1 MGKGFHRVL
10 HYPPCPVALLRAPAP
25 VRCWFWYRK
34 LTPPH
39 LGPAGTRPAG
49 NIAKIFFVL
58 KKTAIVGSYEEH
70 QTNHDMKTKTR

>member
-1 MGKGFHRVL
+1 MKSTGMRT
-10 HYPPCPVALLRAPAP
+10 PPPPGPVALLRAPGLGP
-25 VRCWFWYRK
+25 LLVLVQK
-34 LTPPH
+34 THPPH